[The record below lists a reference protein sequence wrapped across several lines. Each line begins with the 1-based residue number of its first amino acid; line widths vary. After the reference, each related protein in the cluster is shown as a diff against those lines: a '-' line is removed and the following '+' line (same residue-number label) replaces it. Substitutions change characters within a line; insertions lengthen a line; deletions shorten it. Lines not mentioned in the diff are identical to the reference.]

1 MLEAFRAAYVREHRA
16 CAGRNALHVAFS
28 PHPKYCCTT
37 AVFYLS
43 FCVFWD
49 SLRAFEPKRKAGTFQ
64 LYMRIH
70 IYGVEYI
77 PEMCGS
83 TFWQRAPLFCFH
95 R

>member
-1 MLEAFRAAYVREHRA
+1 M
-16 CAGRNALHVAFS
+16 
-28 PHPKYCCTT
+28 
-37 AVFYLS
+37 FYLS

-83 TFWQRAPLFCFH
+83 TFWQRAPLFPPMTYLNQFSASICLALFDH
-95 R
+95 MFIRFNAYICTLFV